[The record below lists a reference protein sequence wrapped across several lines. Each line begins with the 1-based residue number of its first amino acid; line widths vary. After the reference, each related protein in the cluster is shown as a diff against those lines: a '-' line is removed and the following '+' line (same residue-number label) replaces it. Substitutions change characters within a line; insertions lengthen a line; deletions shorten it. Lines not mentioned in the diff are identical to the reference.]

1 MRISIIA
8 AMAHNRVI
16 GSDNRL
22 PWGHLPADMD
32 WFKENTMR
40 KPVLMGRKTFD
51 SLGKPLSG
59 LDNFVVSET
68 QGTIDG
74 ATVFPSLEAAL
85 AALKDC
91 SEVMVIGG
99 GSIYEQC
106 LPHADRLYLT
116 FIDADLSRDTRFPLW
131 GHKHFQETFVGHQVA
146 NEDNEFDM
154 KFVIL
159 DKEKAHA
166 NVVEAY

>member
-1 MRISIIA
+1 
-8 AMAHNRVI
+8 MAHNRVI

-22 PWGHLPADMD
+22 PWGHLPTGMD
-32 WFKENTMR
+32 WFKEKNMS
-40 KPVLMGRKTFD
+40 KPVLIGRKTFD

-59 LDNFVVSET
+59 RDNFVVSET

-74 ATVFPSLEAAL
+74 VTVIPSLNVDL

-91 SEVMVIGG
+91 SEVMVISG

-106 LPHADRLYLT
+106 LPHTDRLYLT
-116 FIDADLSRDTRFPLW
+116 SIDAYLSGDTHFPLW
-131 GHKHFQETFVGHQVA
+131 GNKHFQETFVGPQVA

-154 KFVIL
+154 KFIIL
-159 DKEKAHA
+159 DKETAHA
-166 NVVEAY
+166 NVVEA